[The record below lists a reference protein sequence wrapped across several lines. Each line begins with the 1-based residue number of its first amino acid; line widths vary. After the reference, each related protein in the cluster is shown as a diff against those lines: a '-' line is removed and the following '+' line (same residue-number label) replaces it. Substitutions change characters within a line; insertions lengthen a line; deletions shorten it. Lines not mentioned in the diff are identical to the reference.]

1 MDEFDYDTEQLIS
14 WIVTNVK
21 ACDVP
26 EDEGNETA
34 LLYNL
39 VSLAVYGRGYAPY
52 AYLPEQD
59 AFINRLI
66 AEFKI

>member
-1 MDEFDYDTEQLIS
+1 MIEFDYDTEQLIS
-14 WIVTNVK
+14 WIVSNVK

-26 EDEGNETA
+26 DDEGNETA

-39 VSLAVYGRGYAPY
+39 VSLAVNGRDYRPY

-66 AEFKI
+66 AKFKI